1 MLRFFV
7 CVFALMSIVSCGNNP
22 LKGNLKENMAK
33 LDKQYGVC
41 RNPMRNYTSAQR
53 LTCESKERA
62 AGRDGKIKEPLNL
75 TALIDGYRTG
85 GSAVYASSAVNNY
98 LWNASISILEPYT
111 LKIVDSQ
118 GGLISTDWIM
128 EKSDKTKRCLIKV
141 NISSKELLSNGVDVK
156 ILCEEKDEDNWF
168 ADKISYLNEEKRLT
182 LKILEIAEELKFTEE
197 LSK

>member
-7 CVFALMSIVSCGNNP
+7 CVFALISIVSCGNNP